1 MRNPGVPVNS
11 PEVLRVLIKW
21 IDELDFI
28 VLKPK
33 EGLLDTKQKI
43 LYNMNLLEAHMKT
56 QYLKELVNAIKENRD
71 KWFNNQSSDKS
82 ILDSAYRGLFD
93 YIAERKSQFNYLP
106 DSIVRSGM
114 TVDLLSSL
122 TYDIAVL
129 YLNRLITFLYQMH

>member
-33 EGLLDTKQKI
+33 EGLLDKQQKN

-56 QYLKELVNAIKENRD
+56 QYLK
-71 KWFNNQSSDKS
+71 
-82 ILDSAYRGLFD
+82 
-93 YIAERKSQFNYLP
+93 
-106 DSIVRSGM
+106 
-114 TVDLLSSL
+114 
-122 TYDIAVL
+122 
-129 YLNRLITFLYQMH
+129 

>member
-1 MRNPGVPVNS
+1 MKNPGVPVNS

-33 EGLLDTKQKI
+33 EGLLDRQQKI